1 MLRSVELET
10 EVGTSRLADPEFG
23 KSGQKSILRDFI
35 EISRSF
41 RIISNNSFSESSNS
55 ETIPKNSFTS
65 ERELLFYVISFL
77 KICIFQIRG
86 SSCPFRCTGIAFF
99 NMRTILFTYP

>member
-35 EISRSF
+35 EISQSF
-41 RIISNNSFSESSNS
+41 
-55 ETIPKNSFTS
+55 PD
-65 ERELLFYVISFL
+65 Y
-77 KICIFQIRG
+77 FQ
-86 SSCPFRCTGIAFF
+86 
-99 NMRTILFTYP
+99 